1 MTFLGSPGQG
11 LPFYH
16 VGLVVPD
23 VHAAMEQYT
32 QTLGL
37 TWATPHESALKVI
50 VDGEPRVGQLAVT
63 YSLQGPPHLEL
74 IQERSGAVWG
84 TDGLALTHVGF
95 WAEDLE
101 TAKRRLDES
110 GLAARA
116 YEHDGNGRLGRFS
129 FHPSGGG
136 LWLELVRASFQ
147 EELDA
152 WFAATRES
160 WSDTG

>member
-74 IQERSGAVWG
+74 IQERSGPCGAP
-84 TDGLALTHVGF
+84 TD
-95 WAEDLE
+95 
-101 TAKRRLDES
+101 
-110 GLAARA
+110 
-116 YEHDGNGRLGRFS
+116 
-129 FHPSGGG
+129 
-136 LWLELVRASFQ
+136 
-147 EELDA
+147 
-152 WFAATRES
+152 
-160 WSDTG
+160 